1 MTYSVEVKSTMFGSA
16 AHKASLAPVR
26 LELVS
31 ERISVKELIR
41 RTVTEQIRTL
51 HEVYHA
57 EAETVQA
64 ALRHHYLYEPDSTAS
79 RRPGLFRFLNRRDV
93 TRPRIDTDSEIRKAW
108 HAFERG
114 RFKILF
120 GDTML
125 IDLSDE
131 LTLTQ
136 TSQITFLRIVPTTS
150 NATHF

>member
-16 AHKASLAPVR
+16 AHKVALAPVH

-51 HEVYHA
+51 KEVYHA
-57 EAETVQA
+57 EAETVHA
-64 ALRHHYLYEPDSTAS
+64 ALRNHYLAESDMTGQARS
-79 RRPGLFRFLNRRDV
+79 GFFRLL
-93 TRPRIDTDSEIRKAW
+93 TRPVNRFAVDIDSEIKKAW
-108 HAFERG
+108 TAFERG

-120 GDTML
+120 GGNML

-136 TSQITFLRIVPTTS
+136 TSQITFLRIVPLTS
-150 NATHF
+150 NSTNF